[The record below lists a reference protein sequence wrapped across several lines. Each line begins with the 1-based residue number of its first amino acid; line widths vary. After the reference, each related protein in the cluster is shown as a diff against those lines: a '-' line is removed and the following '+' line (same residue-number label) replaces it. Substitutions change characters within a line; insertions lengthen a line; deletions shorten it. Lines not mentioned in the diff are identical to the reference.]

1 LQNVAFATF
10 LGFTL
15 VQFVFALAARSEAML
30 ADCAAMSV
38 DAVTY
43 LFNFGAERLKHRD
56 DTEEEKLLPPDVL
69 HRRRKL
75 QRLYLELFP
84 PLISVVTLLA
94 VTVVALRK
102 AIETILKDNRDLENP
117 PDVMI
122 MLVFSALNLL
132 LDAVNVTCFAR
143 AEQAHVMGLPTVVM
157 QHHERGSSTEM
168 TVLLEKHDENNDATA
183 SYSATD
189 AEMSSNLSSNED
201 DDDDSTTSHELN
213 LNMCSAWTVG
223 SHFLGSVSFLDY
235 LLTLRKTFAAY
246 LRRYTS
252 KYCCSFGSRI
262 VHYMPRIPP
271 TC

>member
-10 LGFTL
+10 LVFTL
-15 VQFVFALAARSEAML
+15 VQFVFALTARSEAML

-94 VTVVALRK
+94 VTVMALRK
-102 AIETILKDNRDLENP
+102 AIETILEDDRDIENP

-168 TVLLEKHDENNDATA
+168 TGLLKKHDESNDATA
-183 SYSATD
+183 SYSATE
-189 AEMSSNLSSNED
+189 AEMSSNAD
-201 DDDDSTTSHELN
+201 DDEDSTTSHELN

-223 SHFLGSVSFLDY
+223 CHFLGSVSFLDC

-246 LRRYTS
+246 LRRYAS
-252 KYCCSFGSRI
+252 KYSCSFGSRI